1 MPGVRRFRLALAFGL
16 CALPASAA
24 EELADGI
31 AAQVG
36 NEIVLVS
43 EVMRVVAPVEAQ
55 IRAQGATESDIAR
68 LRADGLERLIEW
80 RLIEQVVRQSELSA
94 TDEEIDATIASI
106 AETNQISIEALRE
119 SVTSHGLDYQDY
131 RDEIKRELERR
142 KAVGMMVGS
151 RIQVQESEV
160 RALYAERFD
169 EQPEG
174 GTTVHLRQ
182 ILVTQGEEVGRSPK
196 QACDAA
202 RDARARVVGGEPFEL
217 VASQV
222 SDVAPE
228 RGGDI
233 GVLHWDRAAS
243 WMQQVVADLEPGQVS
258 DVVEL
263 PFGCGLLQLVER
275 TEYQPVSYEQV
286 KPRLEQEIYERQMA
300 EAMSEWLDGLRKH
313 AYIERKGYF
322 AEAAQLSTPSEETP
336 DPSLP

>member
-1 MPGVRRFRLALAFGL
+1 MSGVHRFRLALAL
-16 CALPASAA
+16 CLWALPASA

-36 NEIVLVS
+36 SEIVLVS
-43 EVMRVVAPVEAQ
+43 EVMRMVAPVEAQ
-55 IRAQGATESDIAR
+55 VRAKGASESDIAR
-68 LRADGLERLIEW
+68 LRADALERLIEW
-80 RLIEQVVRQSELSA
+80 RLMEQVVRQAELSV

-106 AETNQISIEALRE
+106 AETNNLSIEALRE

-151 RIQVQESEV
+151 HIQVEESEL
-160 RALYAERFD
+160 RALYAERYG

-182 ILVTQGEEVGRSPK
+182 ILVTQGQESGRSPE

-202 RDARARVVGGEPFEL
+202 RAARARVIAGEPFEQ

-233 GVLHWDRAAS
+233 GVLHWDRAAG
-243 WMQQVVADLEPGQVS
+243 WMKQVVADLEPGQVS

-286 KPRLEQEIYERQMA
+286 QARLEQEVYERQMA
-300 EAMSEWLDGLRKH
+300 EAMSKWLDELRTRT
-313 AYIERKGYF
+313 YIERKGYF
-322 AEAAQLSTPSEETP
+322 AEAARLSQPSAQAA
-336 DPSLP
+336 DPPLP

>member
-1 MPGVRRFRLALAFGL
+1 MSGVHRFRLALALGL
-16 CALPASAA
+16 CALPASA

-36 NEIVLVS
+36 SDIVLVS
-43 EVMRVVAPVEAQ
+43 EVMRMVAPVEAQ
-55 IRAQGATESDIAR
+55 VRAQGASESDIAR
-68 LRADGLERLIEW
+68 LRADALERLIEW
-80 RLIEQVVRQSELSA
+80 RLIEQMVRQAELSV

-106 AETNQISIEALRE
+106 AETNKLSIEALRE

-151 RIQVQESEV
+151 RIQVEESEL
-160 RALYAERFD
+160 RELYAERYS

-182 ILVTQGEEVGRSPK
+182 ILVTQGEEAGRSPE

-202 RDARARVVGGEPFEL
+202 RTARARVVAGEPFEQ

-222 SDVAPE
+222 SDVARE

-233 GVLHWDRAAS
+233 GVLHWDRAAG
-243 WMQQVVADLEPGQVS
+243 WMKQVVADLEPGQIS

-286 KPRLEQEIYERQMA
+286 QARLEQEVYERQMA
-300 EAMSEWLDGLRKH
+300 EAMSKWLDELRTRT
-313 AYIERKGYF
+313 YIERKGYF
-322 AEAAQLSTPSEETP
+322 AEAARLSKPSAQAA
-336 DPSLP
+336 DPPLP